1 MPRLVLL
8 LFVAICVR
16 PVVAQDV
23 TLEYRVKA
31 AYLYNFVK
39 FVEWPDASEKGPV
52 NICVAGHNPFGHVLT
67 DTVRGESIEGRP
79 LTARVILEPEAG
91 CDVLFIPDGAA
102 ASVYLKAAR
111 GMPTLTVGE
120 SDDFLQQGGII
131 EFVNDGHNVRF
142 AISMDAADE
151 AKLQV
156 SSRLLR
162 LAVNTPRVTR

>member
-1 MPRLVLL
+1 MARLVLL
-8 LFVAICVR
+8 LFVATCVR

-23 TLEYRVKA
+23 ALEYRVKA

-52 NICVAGHNPFGHVLT
+52 NICVAGHNPFGHVLA
-67 DTVRGESIEGRP
+67 DTVRGESVDGRP

-111 GMPTLTVGE
+111 GMPTLTVSCNRAG
-120 SDDFLQQGGII
+120 SSSSSTT
-131 EFVNDGHNVRF
+131 
-142 AISMDAADE
+142 AITSGSPSAW
-151 AKLQV
+151 
-156 SSRLLR
+156 
-162 LAVNTPRVTR
+162 TPPTKRNCR